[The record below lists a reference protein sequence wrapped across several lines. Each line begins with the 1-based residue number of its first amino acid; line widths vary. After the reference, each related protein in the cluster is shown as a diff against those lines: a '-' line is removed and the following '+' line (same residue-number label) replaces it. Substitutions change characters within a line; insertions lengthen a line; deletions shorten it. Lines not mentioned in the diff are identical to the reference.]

1 MVKGVNLNPKTFQD
15 TPLCDLCF
23 EDALRE
29 GSRKSAALKPQDFKE
44 TSIRFCVDGL
54 YKWYKSYARHYG
66 RASVFTM
73 IRDTSWWW
81 SSFCGTNDTLTSL
94 VKEYYA
100 LLKTITEETD
110 YADLADKMDDAS
122 RLEKVGKS
130 KSHLSIT
137 VPLEARG
144 IIGDCS
150 VALGVPFSQFYQ
162 LGLGRALASNQQ
174 GLYSAW
180 AESKVRP
187 LFDEVMARAV
197 SRLESFLEINNDVVF
212 RQSRKG

>member
-1 MVKGVNLNPKTFQD
+1 MAKGVNLNPKMFQD
-15 TPLCDLCF
+15 APLCDLCF
-23 EDALRE
+23 EDVLRE
-29 GSRKSAALKPQDFKE
+29 GSRKSAGLKPQDFKE

-54 YKWYKSYARHYG
+54 YKWYKSYARHYS
-66 RASVFTM
+66 RTSVFMM
-73 IRDTSWWW
+73 IRDASWWW

-137 VPLEARG
+137 VPLEAHG

-180 AESKVRP
+180 VESKVNP

-212 RQSRKG
+212 RQSRKE